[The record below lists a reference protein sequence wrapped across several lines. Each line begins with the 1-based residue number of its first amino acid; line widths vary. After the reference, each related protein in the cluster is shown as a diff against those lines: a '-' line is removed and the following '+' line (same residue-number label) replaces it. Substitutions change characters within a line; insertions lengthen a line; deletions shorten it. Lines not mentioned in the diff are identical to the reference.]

1 MKQAERNN
9 RRLMSIAGVLAAI
22 MGLVIPAA
30 QADTRPALSGQVS
43 SAKEGPMEGVLVSAK
58 QTGSTIT
65 ISVVSD
71 EKGHFSFPASKIGP
85 GDYALRIRAIG
96 YDLEGPAK
104 ATVPRGKSA
113 TVDLKLRSVDDIS
126 SQMTSAEWIASV
138 PGTEDQKKFL
148 YNCTTCH
155 SVERIVKSS
164 HDANDFSTNVLERMR
179 GYANSAW
186 DLQPQRRVVPR
197 GLQRNF
203 GTDAPKISG
212 YLASINLSDDRQ
224 AGATRS
230 RRCRG
235 RKAGRPMSSIPSMT
249 FRAP

>member
-30 QADTRPALSGQVS
+30 QADTGPALSGQVS

-96 YDLEGPAK
+96 YDLEGPEK

-113 TVDLKLRSVDDIS
+113 TVDLKLRSVEDIEPDDF
-126 SQMTSAEWIASV
+126 
-138 PGTEDQKKFL
+138 G
-148 YNCTTCH
+148 
-155 SVERIVKSS
+155 
-164 HDANDFSTNVLERMR
+164 RM
-179 GYANSAW
+179 
-186 DLQPQRRVVPR
+186 
-197 GLQRNF
+197 
-203 GTDAPKISG
+203 
-212 YLASINLSDDRQ
+212 DRQ
-224 AGATRS
+224 RS
-230 RRCRG
+230 RHR
-235 RKAGRPMSSIPSMT
+235 RPEEISL
-249 FRAP
+249 